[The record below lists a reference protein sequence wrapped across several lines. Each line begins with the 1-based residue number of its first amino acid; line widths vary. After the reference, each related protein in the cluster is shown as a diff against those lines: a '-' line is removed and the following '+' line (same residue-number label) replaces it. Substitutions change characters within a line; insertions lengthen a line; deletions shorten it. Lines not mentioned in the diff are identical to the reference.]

1 MVEIVFTVVI
11 LGAIGYVLTQL
22 VKKYDRF
29 SVIHGPEVLTT
40 LGILGC
46 FGGIS
51 YALFT
56 LGSNPNDVI
65 SNIPSLI
72 GGLKFAFIGSF
83 FGIASSLYL
92 RWVQYKKR
100 NEESSTAIS
109 DASNADLL
117 NAINHLRRGLVGD
130 GEDTLITQIKLQRQ
144 DSSDNLIK
152 LRQSFDEF
160 AAQMVENNQKAII
173 EALERV
179 IRDFNEKLTEQ
190 FGENFKQLNSA
201 VTSLVTWQQQYKD
214 ELNQMQEVQQ
224 QSANDMRAS
233 ADAFTQVVSR
243 ASEFAN
249 TAEKLKELMS
259 GMDKQKD
266 LLFTQEKALS
276 ELLVSMKDVTPQF
289 AEKLNSMLTEI
300 KEGVVQ
306 IQSQTQESVKNYT
319 TQVREATGQLTDL
332 LSSVIKDNQRVMLDS
347 LKDNSNVIKEGVVA
361 LDKALQ
367 EELNK
372 SLQALGQQ
380 LAALSEKFVN
390 DYLPLTES
398 LREVVRLAES
408 VRR

>member
-1 MVEIVFTVVI
+1 MIEIVFTVVI

-22 VKKYDRF
+22 VRKYDRF

-117 NAINHLRRGLVGD
+117 NAINLLRRGLVGD

-160 AAQMVENNQKAII
+160 ATQMVENNQKAII

-214 ELNQMQEVQQ
+214 ELNQMQAVQQ
-224 QSANDMRAS
+224 QSASDMKVS
-233 ADAFTQVVSR
+233 ADAFAQVVSR

-332 LSSVIKDNQRVMLDS
+332 LSSVIKDNQRVMLDN

-408 VRR
+408 VRK